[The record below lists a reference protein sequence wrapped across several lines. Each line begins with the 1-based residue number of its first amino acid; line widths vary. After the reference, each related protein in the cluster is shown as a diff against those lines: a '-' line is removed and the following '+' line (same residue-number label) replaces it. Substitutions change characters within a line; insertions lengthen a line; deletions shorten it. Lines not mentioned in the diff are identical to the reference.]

1 MATLC
6 IANGCHQPAVLMAVD
21 NLAPLQKRTQIP
33 ACVRHVELWRR
44 QAAGSFWF
52 FPLGEKEAQSLT
64 NAEISDIC
72 DRATACGEC
81 GDVVYDEDG
90 NVDGRV
96 LAGMKCGRCAYGY

>member
-33 ACVRHVELWRR
+33 ACVRHVTLWRR
-44 QAAGSFWF
+44 QAAGTFWF
-52 FPLGEKEAQSLT
+52 FPLGEEEAASLT

-72 DRATACGEC
+72 ERATASCGEC
-81 GDVVYDEDG
+81 GDVVYDEDV
-90 NVDGRV
+90 NARV
-96 LAGMKCGRCAYGY
+96 QAGMKCGRCAY